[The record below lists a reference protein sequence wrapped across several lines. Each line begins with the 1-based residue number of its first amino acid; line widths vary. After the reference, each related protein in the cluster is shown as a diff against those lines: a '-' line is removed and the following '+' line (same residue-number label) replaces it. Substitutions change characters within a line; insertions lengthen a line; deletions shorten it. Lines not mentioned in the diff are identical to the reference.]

1 MRLDRMNLLA
11 NQNFYFEWIGA
22 LPVATEKRMINTV
35 VSEAIFA
42 EFRLT
47 DTDVIGTVTAK
58 I

>member
-1 MRLDRMNLLA
+1 MNLLA
-11 NQNFYFEWIGA
+11 NQNFYLEWIGA

-47 DTDVIGTVTAK
+47 DTEVIGTVTAK